1 MSQPI
6 DYKESKHKQSNN
18 NPCKYIAMWSGP
30 RNLSTAMMYC
40 FAQREDCKVVDEP
53 FYAAYLAATGIEH
66 ALFKEIILDGE
77 TNPEEVIKLCTK
89 EKQQLPVFYQKHM
102 TKHMIPSIERE
113 WIHKVC
119 NVFLIRDP
127 ARVIASYH
135 AKQQDPELSDI
146 GVKEQ
151 FELFDLVSQKTGK
164 APTVIDS
171 ADILASPEAML
182 RALCKAVDIEF
193 QTSMLSWNTGPKL
206 YDGVWAPHWYKSVW
220 KSTGFAA
227 PDSRTVQVP
236 EHLLGLLDTAN
247 SYYQRLKEYAI
258 VSD

>member
-1 MSQPI
+1 
-6 DYKESKHKQSNN
+6 
-18 NPCKYIAMWSGP
+18 MWSGP
-30 RNLSTAMMYC
+30 RNLSTAMMYS
-40 FAQREDCKVVDEP
+40 FAQRTDCLVIDEP
-53 FYAAYLAATGIEH
+53 FYAAYLAATGIKHEMY
-66 ALFKEIILDGE
+66 KEIISAGE
-77 TNPEEVIKLCTK
+77 VDSVKVAEECSQ
-89 EKQQLPVFYQKHM
+89 EKSARPLYYQKHM
-102 TKHMIPSIERE
+102 TKHMIPSFDRN
-113 WIHKVC
+113 WIHQVC

-127 ARVIASYH
+127 ARVISSYH
-135 AKQQDPELSDI
+135 VKQKDPELSDI

-151 FELFDLVSQKTGK
+151 LEIFDKVSQKNGE

-171 ADILASPEAML
+171 GDILVAPEAML

-227 PDSRTVQVP
+227 PDNRTAQVP

-247 SYYQRLKEYAI
+247 SYYQQLKEYAI